1 MAVSCSQSLV
11 KQLNVKFELNIMLEE
26 QVLHPSLKTT
36 RLRCNPLELEHT
48 VADASGRHNQ
58 TCDGALCLWPSPQTS
73 RCQSC
78 GCEMM

>member
-58 TCDGALCLWPSPQTS
+58 TCDGLCA
-73 RCQSC
+73 C
-78 GCEMM
+78 GLPPRLPGAKVVDVK